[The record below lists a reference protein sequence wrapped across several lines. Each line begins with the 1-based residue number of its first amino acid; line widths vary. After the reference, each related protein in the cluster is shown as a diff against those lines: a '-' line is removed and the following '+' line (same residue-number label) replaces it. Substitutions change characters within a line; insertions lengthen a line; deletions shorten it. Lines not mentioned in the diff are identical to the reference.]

1 MSSNQN
7 KNTAKYNKNQNKN
20 QNQNKVPLSSKPEVI
35 PWNNSIFIPAIP
47 FAVTKNQL
55 KEAMESNLGTVHR
68 IDFATFNSD
77 NGTGRRAFVHFD
89 HTYQT
94 DFTKV
99 LRQEIA
105 QKGHFDVYYPMY
117 KMNLR
122 IMMNKNPVPE
132 TDKTIHQV
140 ASEIDFI
147 GEKIR
152 LHEETFLLMQD
163 RMNEMYEDNKA
174 MKEKNQAL
182 EEENKAMKQYM
193 ENMFYRVESLWGDVQ
208 LLHLMPMPMPM
219 PVFYPMMPMPMP
231 MPMPDYYHQIP
242 MDSNVVEEGYP
253 EVEENPEPE
262 VEEEVE
268 YPEEEEREEGEEY
281 ESDDNDNYCQY
292 CDARLPHKG
301 YALCDMCEEKG
312 DRKKRYMKKGKM
324 ELSELM

>member
-1 MSSNQN
+1 MSANNQN
-7 KNTAKYNKNQNKN
+7 KNTAKYNNK
-20 QNQNKVPLSSKPEVI
+20 NQNKVPTKVPTKVQEVST
-35 PWNNSIFIPAIP
+35 WNNSIFIPAIP

-55 KEAMESNLGTVHR
+55 KDAMESNLGTVHR

-77 NGTGRRAFVHFD
+77 NGSGRRAFVHFD

-140 ASEIDFI
+140 ASDIDFM

-152 LHEETFLLMQD
+152 LHEETFVLMQE
-163 RMNEMYEDNKA
+163 RMNKLDA
-174 MKEKNQAL
+174 KNQEL

-193 ENMFYRVESLWGDVQ
+193 ENMFHRVESLWGDVQ
-208 LLHLMPMPMPM
+208 RLHLDVPMPMSMPM
-219 PVFYPMMPMPMP
+219 SMSMPGFYPMMPMPMP
-231 MPMPDYYHQIP
+231 MPNYYYPIHQIP
-242 MDSNVVEEGYP
+242 MDPNL
-253 EVEENPEPE
+253 
-262 VEEEVE
+262 VEEESLL
-268 YPEEEEREEGEEY
+268 EEGEELEEREEPVEREEQEY
-281 ESDDNDNYCQY
+281 PYDSYDDND
-292 CDARLPHKG
+292 KSV
-301 YALCDMCEEKG
+301 
-312 DRKKRYMKKGKM
+312 KKGKM
-324 ELSELM
+324 VLSELM